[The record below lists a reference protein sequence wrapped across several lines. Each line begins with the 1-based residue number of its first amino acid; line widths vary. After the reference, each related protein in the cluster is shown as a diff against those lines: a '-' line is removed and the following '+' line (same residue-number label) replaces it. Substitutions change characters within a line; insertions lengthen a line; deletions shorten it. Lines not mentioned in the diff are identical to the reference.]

1 MHLENGAKILK
12 GAHFMKLF
20 NLLNQCDKEEVYL
33 YLRKNKNLS
42 DLTKK
47 EFSTRLSEFLHN
59 YEENKNSDYYIMY
72 IPYIMEKSSQTERDI
87 FVSTKTEIDIC
98 ANKPHNHIDMLLMT
112 SRLPCDTL
120 SADELLN
127 AEICPLSYKTFGNT
141 EICAEFFFDAL
152 ISVENIQKFENKKP
166 MFIENI
172 HTGINIPI
180 PQRKE
185 IPIPDIKTTIQKNVC
200 LSYPYYI
207 SVSNV
212 KQNS

>member
-1 MHLENGAKILK
+1 MVQKYVKEL
-12 GAHFMKLF
+12 FMKLV
-20 NLLNQCDKEEVYL
+20 NLLNQCNKEDVYL

-42 DLTKK
+42 GLTKK
-47 EFSTRLSEFLHN
+47 EFLSKLSQFISNHKEDQ
-59 YEENKNSDYYIMY
+59 KNDYYIMY
-72 IPYIMEKSSQTERDI
+72 IPYIMEKSSQAERDI

-112 SRLPCDTL
+112 SRTPCDVL

-127 AEICPLSYKTFGNT
+127 AEICPLSYKTFGDT
-141 EICAEFFFDAL
+141 EICAEFFFDVL
-152 ISVENIQKFENKKP
+152 ISIEDIQKYENKKP
-166 MFIENI
+166 AIIENI
-172 HTGINIPI
+172 HTGINSPI
-180 PQRKE
+180 PKRKE